1 MTSRKGIRNAFVREQ
16 IYSAT
21 ALSHWNPEIWK
32 HLTLYDEDAVL
43 HFLPPGMPQRSLAP
57 GCITRRSSPHFPM
70 PPSRSTS
77 WWGGDR
83 VACLF
88 TMTGTHTG
96 EFNGIPPTASR
107 YVSGI
112 SILRF
117 DGGKCV
123 ERWNEMDS
131 MGLLQQIGVIPAP
144 QAA

>member
-1 MTSRKGIRNAFVREQ
+1 MPLSENKSTL
-16 IYSAT
+16 AT
-21 ALSHWNPEIWK
+21 ALSHWNPGDLETY
-32 HLTLYDEDAVL
+32 LTLYDEDAVL
-43 HFLPPGMPQRSLAP
+43 HFLPPGMPQGVVGARLYYQAFFAAFSDATIEVNLLVEE
-57 GCITRRSSPHFPM
+57 
-70 PPSRSTS
+70 
-77 WWGGDR
+77 GDR

-96 EFNGIPPTASR
+96 EFNGIPPTGKPMR
-107 YVSGI
+107 VSGI

-131 MGLLQQIGVIPAP
+131 MGLLQQIGIIPAP